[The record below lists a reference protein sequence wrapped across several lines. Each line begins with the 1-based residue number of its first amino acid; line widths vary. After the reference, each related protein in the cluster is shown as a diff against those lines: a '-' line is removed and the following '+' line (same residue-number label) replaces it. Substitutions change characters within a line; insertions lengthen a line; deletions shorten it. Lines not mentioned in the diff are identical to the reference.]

1 MNYRMSLHDRLRQ
14 ATSKRSRYWRDPQYR
29 LACINRSRARAGIP
43 PLDELPDTGPLV
55 ARGERG
61 RFERA

>member
-1 MNYRMSLHDRLRQ
+1 MAFAMPLAKRRTQ
-14 ATSKRSRYWRDPQYR
+14 AAYKRSRYWADPAFR

-61 RFERA
+61 RFARA